1 MVMASVLEVSGV
13 SKSFRRNTA
22 VLKNINLTFREG
34 ELVALIGASG
44 SGKSTLIR
52 LIAGMERVDAGAGSI
67 AVLGEP
73 TQTNGRRL
81 PSQRRLRRE
90 LGVVFQQFN
99 LVGRLLLL
107 SNVLVGRLGR
117 APGWRGTFGLFSRE
131 DKVRALKSLER
142 VGMVEF
148 AHQRTSQL
156 SGGQQQ
162 RGTIARALTQEAQVI
177 LADEPIASLDP
188 ASAERVMEILADI
201 NRTDGVTVIV
211 SLHQIDHAF
220 KHCRRIVAL
229 KEGEVVFD
237 GPTADITPDNL
248 SSLYGVNL
256 TDTDG
261 EDETPGI
268 RLDGHAASETVEPS
282 CSIPADRIAPRRSAF
297 FMARCVLTEARDGRA
312 TW

>member
-1 MVMASVLEVSGV
+1 MASVLDVSGV
-13 SKSFRRNTA
+13 FKSFRRNSP
-22 VLKNINLTFREG
+22 VLKDINLRFQPG

-52 LIAGMERVDAGAGSI
+52 LIAGMEQIDGGAGAI
-67 AVLGEP
+67 TFLGEP
-73 TQTNGRRL
+73 TQSAGRRL
-81 PSQRRLRRE
+81 PSQRKLRRE
-90 LGVVFQQFN
+90 IGVVFQQFN
-99 LVGRLLLL
+99 LVGRLSLLT
-107 SNVLVGRLGR
+107 NVLVGRLGR

-131 DKVRALKSLER
+131 DKIRALRSLER

-148 AHQRTSQL
+148 AHQRASQL

-162 RGTIARALTQEAQVI
+162 RGAIARALTQEAQVI

-229 KEGEVVFD
+229 KDGEVVFD
-237 GPTADITPDNL
+237 GPTADITPDDLN
-248 SSLYGVNL
+248 SLYGVDL
-256 TDTDG
+256 SDAVG
-261 EDETPGI
+261 EAETSGRRPN
-268 RLDGHAASETVEPS
+268 GHAAGETVGRGPDQFHET
-282 CSIPADRIAPRRSAF
+282 RLSA
-297 FMARCVLTEARDGRA
+297 AV
-312 TW
+312 

>member
-1 MVMASVLEVSGV
+1 MAAVLDVSGV
-13 SKSFRRNTA
+13 SKSFRRNA
-22 VLKNINLTFREG
+22 PVLKDINLTFNEG

-52 LIAGMERVDAGAGSI
+52 LIAGMERVDGGAGTI
-67 AVLGEP
+67 ALLGEP
-73 TQTNGRRL
+73 TQKQG
-81 PSQRRLRRE
+81 RRLRRE
-90 LGVVFQQFN
+90 IGVVFQQFN
-99 LVGRLLLL
+99 LVGRLSLLT
-107 SNVLVGRLGR
+107 NVLIGRLGR

-131 DKVRALKSLER
+131 DKIRALRSLER

-148 AHQRTSQL
+148 AHQRASQL

-162 RGTIARALTQEAQVI
+162 RGAIARALTQEAQVI

-220 KHCRRIVAL
+220 KHCKRIVAL

-237 GPTADITPDNL
+237 GPAADITPEDL

-256 TDTDG
+256 TDADS
-261 EDETPGI
+261 EPETSGI
-268 RLDGHAASETVEPS
+268 RLNGRAVGETVEPGL
-282 CSIPADRIAPRRSAF
+282 DRYRD
-297 FMARCVLTEARDGRA
+297 ARLFAVG
-312 TW
+312 

>member
-1 MVMASVLEVSGV
+1 MVPVLSIAGV
-13 SKSFRRNTA
+13 SKSFRRNA
-22 VLKNINLTFREG
+22 RVLKDISLEFSQG

-52 LIAGMERVDAGAGSI
+52 LVAGMEQVDGGAGSI
-67 AVLGEP
+67 TILGEP
-73 TQTNGRRL
+73 TQTGGRRL

-90 LGVVFQQFN
+90 VGVVFQQFN
-99 LVGRLLLL
+99 LVGRLSLL

-117 APGWRGTFGLFSRE
+117 APGWRGTFGLFSRD

-148 AHQRTSQL
+148 AHQRASQL

-162 RGTIARALTQEAQVI
+162 RGAIARALTQEAQVI

-220 KHCRRIVAL
+220 KHCKRIVAL
-229 KEGEVVFD
+229 KDGEVVFD
-237 GPTADITPDNL
+237 GPTADITPEDL
-248 SSLYGVNL
+248 SSLYGVDL
-256 TDTDG
+256 TDAAS
-261 EDETPGI
+261 EEEMPGI
-268 RLDGHAASETVEPS
+268 RPNGHAVGEMVEPS
-282 CSIPADRIAPRRSAF
+282 FDQYR
-297 FMARCVLTEARDGRA
+297 EARLSA
-312 TW
+312 VV

>member
-1 MVMASVLEVSGV
+1 MALVLDVASI
-13 SKSFRRNTA
+13 SKSFRRNA
-22 VLKNINLTFREG
+22 PVLKDINLTFRSG

-52 LIAGMERVDAGAGSI
+52 LIAGMERADKGAGTI

-73 TQTNGRRL
+73 TQKEGRRL
-81 PSQRRLRRE
+81 PSQRRLRQE
-90 LGVVFQQFN
+90 MGVVFQQFN
-99 LVGRLLLL
+99 LVGRLSLLT
-107 SNVLVGRLGR
+107 NVLVGRLGR
-117 APGWRGTFGLFSRE
+117 APGWRGTLGLFSRD
-131 DKVRALKSLER
+131 DKVRALKALER

-148 AHQRTSQL
+148 AHQRASQL

-162 RGTIARALTQEAQVI
+162 RGAIARALTQEAQVI

-220 KHCRRIVAL
+220 KHCKRIVAL

-237 GPTADITPDNL
+237 GPTADITPDDL
-248 SSLYGVNL
+248 SALYGISL
-256 TDTDG
+256 TGPD
-261 EDETPGI
+261 
-268 RLDGHAASETVEPS
+268 SEAEPS
-282 CSIPADRIAPRRSAF
+282 GKR
-297 FMARCVLTEARDGRA
+297 MNGRA
-312 TW
+312 VNGPAGSSPVRYQQARLSAVI